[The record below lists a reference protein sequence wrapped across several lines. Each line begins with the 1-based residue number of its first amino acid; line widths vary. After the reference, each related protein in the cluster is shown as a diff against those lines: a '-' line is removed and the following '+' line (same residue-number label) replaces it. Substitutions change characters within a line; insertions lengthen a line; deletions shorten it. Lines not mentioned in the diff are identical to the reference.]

1 MIKTDTDISKLP
13 RVLQR
18 FLHYISFDTR
28 SDGACPSSPSTP
40 GQRALAEALCEEL
53 KSLGVADAHVTEHGI
68 VMASIPATP
77 GCENHPAM
85 GFIAHMDTSP
95 EADGG
100 PVNWRIVSYKGGD
113 IVLDAEEEIVTKV
126 SRFPELKRYAGQ
138 QVVVTDGHTLLGADD
153 KAGVAVVMG
162 VADALMSNPDSPHA
176 RICIAFTPDEEISR
190 GTEHFDI
197 KAFGADYAYTVDGGE
212 LGEIDVET
220 FNAAIAKVTMHG
232 TVVHPGIAKGKMVNA
247 LRLLTNFLSALPKDE
262 TPERT
267 SGREG
272 FFHPIRIEG
281 GVDEAMAII
290 LIRDHDEDAFEVR
303 KSRLAARAYDYD
315 RYGKGTCRIVM
326 RDQYYNMKKYLKR
339 TPKVLQAAKAALRAC
354 GVTPVK
360 NPVRGGTD
368 GAKLS
373 EAGLPCPNLFT
384 GGLYFHGVHECL
396 PVPSLLK
403 AEEVAVTL
411 ARMSAEIESL
421 R

>member
-1 MIKTDTDISKLP
+1 MIKSDTDISRLP

-18 FLHYISFDTR
+18 FLHYISFDTTA
-28 SDGACPSSPSTP
+28 DDSSSSTP
-40 GQRALAEALCEEL
+40 TSEGQKLLAEELCREL
-53 KSLGVADAHVTEHGI
+53 KALGADNAHVTEHGI

-77 GCENHPAM
+77 GCENHPVM

-95 EADGG
+95 EAKGG
-100 PVNWRIVSYKGGD
+100 PVNWRIAAYQGGD
-113 IVLDAEEEIVTKV
+113 IVLDAGEEIVTKV

-138 QVVVTDGHTLLGADD
+138 DIVVTDGHTLLGADD
-153 KAGVAVVMG
+153 KAGIAVVMG
-162 VADALMSNPDSPHA
+162 VAEALLSHPEIPHA
-176 RICIAFTPDEEISR
+176 GISIAFTPDEEISR
-190 GTEHFDI
+190 GTEHFDLQ
-197 KAFGADYAYTVDGGE
+197 AFGADYAYTVDGGE

-232 TVVHPGIAKGKMVNA
+232 TAVHPGIAKGKMVNA
-247 LRLLTNFLSALPKDE
+247 LRLVTRFVETLPKDE

-267 SGREG
+267 DKREG
-272 FFHPIRIEG
+272 FYHPIRIEG
-281 GVDEAMAII
+281 GVEQASVII

-315 RYGKGTCRIVM
+315 RYGEGTCRIVM

-339 TPKVLQAAKAALRAC
+339 TPKVLSAAKAAIRAC